1 MSLMPVALPLI
12 SHPNVACQSNG
23 YTLNRERPENQPA
36 KATTLTRRSAIAA
49 WSGSL
54 IKLPIGPVRTIR

>member
-1 MSLMPVALPLI
+1 MSLTPVALPLV

-36 KATTLTRRSAIAA
+36 KSHDLDAPLGDCSV
-49 WSGSL
+49 
-54 IKLPIGPVRTIR
+54 VRQPH